1 MIGVKAYEVS
11 LGYQINTNL
20 QATVGWQELD
30 YDQKGGGVF
39 YNGAPQIDMNAAFL
53 HLKFKV

>member
-1 MIGVKAYEVS
+1 M
-11 LGYQINTNL
+11 

-30 YDQKGGGVF
+30 YDQKGGGLF